1 MYSKICKPE
10 FWCKSKEIKTFRYK
24 TCACKTSLSLLS
36 IWKTF
41 ETLLEILIGSQW
53 NRHRKACKYNQLQG
67 LFYHWCVKP
76 GFTTDNYSVDKPTN
90 FCLVSMSLNTMRGLL
105 FVTYL
110 EYRKFTKP
118 GKMTLMLFF
127 SRTVLKIIMFNVQK
141 SCKKDIFQ
149 ISRWKYEIVIILVC

>member
-36 IWKTF
+36 IWNTF

-141 SCKKDIFQ
+141 K
-149 ISRWKYEIVIILVC
+149 L